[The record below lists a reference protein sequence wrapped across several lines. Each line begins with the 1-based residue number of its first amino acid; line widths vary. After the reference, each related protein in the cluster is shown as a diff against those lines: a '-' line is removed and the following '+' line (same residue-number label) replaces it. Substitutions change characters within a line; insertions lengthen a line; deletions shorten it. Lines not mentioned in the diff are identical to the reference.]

1 MPKGATRRA
10 AKRDPAPAPAG
21 LSARGRAE
29 EELPSAGR
37 DARGRAEEELPSAGL
52 SARGRAEEEL
62 PPAALSA
69 RGRAEE
75 ELPSAGLAVRG
86 RPEEELARADRE
98 LIAAARRIIRER
110 YYPERHHVGA
120 ALRTRSGK
128 VFVGVHLEANV
139 GRIAVCA
146 EAAALAAAAVAGDTE
161 IETIVAV
168 RHTGQVVAPCGM
180 CREMISDYAPQ
191 AHVILP
197 VNGGL
202 AVLTIGELL
211 PYKYRKP

>member
-29 EELPSAGR
+29 EELPS
-37 DARGRAEEELPSAGL
+37 P
-52 SARGRAEEEL
+52 
-62 PPAALSA
+62 
-69 RGRAEE
+69 
-75 ELPSAGLAVRG
+75 GLAVRG

-120 ALRTRSGK
+120 ALRTKSGK